1 MSKKQLEKE
10 LEIKVVLLGET
21 GVGKSS
27 IILRYANDIFSQ
39 FNLTTILCSN
49 TTKSISLNNDKDIIK
64 YNIWDTAGQ
73 EKYKAI
79 TKIHYQDADV
89 ILLVFDISC
98 PKSFEL
104 IRDYWYPQI
113 KENAPQNSIKALVA
127 SKCDLK
133 DDYNVEIEEV
143 NSYAEKIGAIFK
155 ETSAKDSFGINEL
168 FEEIGNK
175 ILSYDNFKDM
185 IYKRNKTL
193 LTDFTTDEDENTIET
208 TKTGQLR
215 TAKDKKNKKKKKCC

>member
-10 LEIKVVLLGET
+10 IEIKVVLLGES

-27 IILRYANDIFSQ
+27 IIIRYANDMFAQI
-39 FNLTTILCSN
+39 NLTTILCSN
-49 TTKSISLNNDKDIIK
+49 TTKTISLNNNKDTIK

-73 EKYKAI
+73 EKYKSI
-79 TKIHYQDADV
+79 TKFHYQDADV
-89 ILLVFDISC
+89 IILVFDITSLE
-98 PKSFEL
+98 SFEQ
-104 IRDYWYPQI
+104 IRNYWYPQI
-113 KENAPQNSIKALVA
+113 QENAPQNSITALVA

-133 DDYNVEIEEV
+133 DEYNVDIDEV
-143 NSYAEKIGAIFK
+143 ASYAKQIDAIFQ

-175 ILSYDNFKDM
+175 ILSIDNFKDM

-193 LTDFTTDEDENTIET
+193 LTDFSTDEDENSVKS

-215 TAKDKKNKKKKKCC
+215 TGNDKKHKSKKKCC